1 MKLVALVVGLVGVA
15 HLEARASPVA
25 TGTVD
30 VGAGGSVT
38 IGAEVTID
46 VDVHAQAHAGAGAGG
61 DADAH
66 VDAGADA
73 QSTSLAREPEASPGV
88 AVSSMVVDAAANAN
102 PLLAPHW
109 EASIGMSI
117 PTDLGGPG
125 PGLTA
130 SLGRQIG
137 ALRLSADYVQ
147 LARDS
152 SGPMTSSTAIAVRCL
167 TRAHRLGA
175 TARYR
180 VAYGAGI
187 AAFGAYVEG
196 GLGRET
202 YATKVGPTVA
212 RSVAIGAGFES
223 LIGGRG
229 GTAGFDMG
237 YRALID
243 IDDGETAHL
252 ITLSMLL
259 GR

>member
-1 MKLVALVVGLVGVA
+1 MKLAVLVVGLLGLA
-15 HLEARASPVA
+15 RLDARADPGA
-25 TGTVD
+25 TTTVD
-30 VGAGGSVT
+30 VGGGGSVT

-46 VDVHAQAHAGAGAGG
+46 VHASAGAQATLSAPEPVVEVTANGSSSGHVAAELSAGG
-61 DADAH
+61 HIDD
-66 VDAGADA
+66 G
-73 QSTSLAREPEASPGV
+73 
-88 AVSSMVVDAAANAN
+88 N
-102 PLLAPHW
+102 PLLEPHW
-109 EASIGMSI
+109 EASIGMTI
-117 PTDLGGPG
+117 PTELGGPG

-137 ALRLSADYVQ
+137 PLRLSADFTQ

-152 SGPMTSSTAIAVRCL
+152 SGPMAGSGAFAVRCL
-167 TRAHRLGA
+167 TRANRLGA

-187 AAFGAYVEG
+187 AAFGLYVEG

-202 YATKVGPTVA
+202 YTTKVGPAVA
-212 RSVAIGAGFES
+212 RSVAIGTGFET
-223 LIGGRG
+223 LIGGPG
-229 GTAGFDMG
+229 GAAGFDMG
-237 YRALID
+237 YRAVID